1 VKYIYLTFFL
11 SVFAVANEIS
21 RMESIVQDI
30 EKLRS
35 NYTECMKERKAT
47 STNKLLLTNDLD
59 ESLKI
64 ELAKTK
70 KLLEEYKTLL
80 EKEKVKNTLLV
91 SQMDDLVKLQDVKS
105 EKLATNEKSKKI
117 NENILED
124 KLKNEKVKN
133 KSLSDNLKAKYENII
148 KNKDNIILSLKN
160 KINNTKKP
168 IIMEKEICIDD
179 NPFPNLMMKENIQKQ
194 ASTDVLDFKT
204 GTYRLNKESQIYDAI
219 DGNVLFVWEDRS
231 SFTTTKVTQE
241 WIKITGY
248 FIDKKW
254 TKAEKNLWVKKVN
267 ATLR

>member
-1 VKYIYLTFFL
+1 MKYIYLTFFL

-47 STNKLLLTNDLD
+47 SANKLLLTNDLD

-91 SQMDDLVKLQDVKS
+91 SQMDDLV
-105 EKLATNEKSKKI
+105 KLATNEKSKKI

-160 KINNTKKP
+160 KINNTKKT

-194 ASTDVLDFKT
+194 ASIDVLNFKT

-219 DGNVLFVWEDRS
+219 DGDVLFVWEDRS